1 MTSKEKLF
9 LLTIILITIFL
20 YVPIFKYGF
29 SQDDFIHLF
38 SSRATNFYQVLNFF
52 NPFAHFPDIFFY
64 RPLTTQFYFFI
75 NNSLFGLNPLI
86 YHLEALLLH
95 LLNTYL
101 FFILVR
107 KVWQDKKIALISC
120 LLYGT
125 SAIHFLSLFYISS
138 FQQIGQM
145 FFIFLTIILFLNYQE
160 KQNKKYLIFL
170 VLTFILSLLSK
181 ETSIILPGLIFILEI
196 IRKPNQNYIELKK
209 LLLKLSPFLL
219 MITLYL
225 LVRLLGFQSIFSQGS
240 YQLEFTVKNFS
251 QNLKWYI
258 LWIFGLP
265 EIITTYPSISIS
277 SIKQFTKDSNETIFI
292 LSSYLLTVSI
302 SIFATL
308 SNLSKH
314 KKLLILNLIFFLTS
328 LLPVLFLKDHKYP
341 QYLDKAFIVLLPT
354 IAFSI
359 IGLKKISRLYL
370 TIFIIS
376 YMILQFLS
384 LR

>member
-1 MTSKEKLF
+1 M
-9 LLTIILITIFL
+9 
-20 YVPIFKYGF
+20 
-29 SQDDFIHLF
+29 
-38 SSRATNFYQVLNFF
+38 
-52 NPFAHFPDIFFY
+52 
-64 RPLTTQFYFFI
+64 
-75 NNSLFGLNPLI
+75 
-86 YHLEALLLH
+86 
-95 LLNTYL
+95 
-101 FFILVR
+101 
-107 KVWQDKKIALISC
+107 
-120 LLYGT
+120 
-125 SAIHFLSLFYISS
+125 
-138 FQQIGQM
+138 
-145 FFIFLTIILFLNYQE
+145 
-160 KQNKKYLIFL
+160 
-170 VLTFILSLLSK
+170 
-181 ETSIILPGLIFILEI
+181 
-196 IRKPNQNYIELKK
+196 
-209 LLLKLSPFLL
+209 
-219 MITLYL
+219 
-225 LVRLLGFQSIFSQGS
+225 
-240 YQLEFTVKNFS
+240 
-251 QNLKWYI
+251 
-258 LWIFGLP
+258 WIFGLP

-384 LR
+384 LRLTERIHWTTHRSEIASYYLSKLRSQDIKNKNIVFYGEESKLKEVSYALAIGYAPKVYFPNQINEVVYQVSNEVQKYPENQIIINIDKY